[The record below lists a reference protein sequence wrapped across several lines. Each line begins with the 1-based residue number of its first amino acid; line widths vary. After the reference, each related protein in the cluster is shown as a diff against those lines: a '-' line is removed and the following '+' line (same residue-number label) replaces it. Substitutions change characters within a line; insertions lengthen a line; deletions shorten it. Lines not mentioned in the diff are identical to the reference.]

1 MTGLNDTYN
10 ISTITNTIKS
20 VTDYKL
26 VLHNLAYNNIDCI
39 NLLLDLFVKSEYFSP
54 SYNINSKSIVLKIKK
69 SNIKKDSNYN
79 NSSIYYYSIINSIM
93 QTFFKEINTI
103 INIDIPENYIYLL
116 YNLVL
121 IQDSIIIIN
130 L

>member
-10 ISTITNTIKS
+10 ISTITNMIKS